1 MSKVV
6 GIDLGTTNSLI
17 AYMEGGSP
25 RVIPDQEGHRL
36 IPSVL
41 SFQGDAPVIVGE
53 AAKKKLLTEPLR
65 TLYSIKRLMG
75 RGLSD
80 LRDDLHLIP
89 FHLSEEQEVI
99 RVQVGD
105 KRYTPPE
112 LSAFV
117 LKALKNQAEQFL
129 GEPIRQTVITVPA
142 HFNDSQRQAT
152 KDAGRIAGL
161 EVLRILNEPTAAA
174 LAYGLQKKKE
184 GTIVVYDLG
193 GGTFDV
199 SILKIRN
206 GIFEVLSTNGNTHLG
221 GDDLDRRLMRIILND
236 IVQLHNVDLVGIPE
250 ALQEVRLIAE
260 RVKCELS
267 ESLETEIAFSFPA
280 VGVVYNRKIK
290 RSEWEGWVK
299 DLVERTLPPC
309 RDALSDAGLTAAQVD
324 EVILVGGSTRIPL
337 VKEKVTSF
345 FGKTPHSEL
354 NPDEVVALGAAV
366 QADIL
371 SGGITQMLL
380 LDITPL
386 SLGIETMGGVVSCL
400 IARNSTLPTS
410 AQETFTTSV
419 DGQTGVSIHVVQGER
434 PLVQDCRSLAR
445 FNLHVNPMPAG
456 MARIEVTF
464 LIDANGILNVSAEDT
479 RTGTIQ
485 SIEVKP
491 SYGLTDREV
500 EVMVLASIE
509 HEQEDTH
516 KRTLIEVRKEGES
529 LVGHVERALVQV
541 SGDDRVIPS
550 ETAEITERLST
561 LKGVM
566 KGKDPKQ
573 IREAIG
579 QLEKAT
585 HPLAEFLMNKTLKD
599 ALENKKRV
607 DV

>member
-1 MSKVV
+1 
-6 GIDLGTTNSLI
+6 
-17 AYMEGGSP
+17 
-25 RVIPDQEGHRL
+25 
-36 IPSVL
+36 
-41 SFQGDAPVIVGE
+41 
-53 AAKKKLLTEPLR
+53 
-65 TLYSIKRLMG
+65 
-75 RGLSD
+75 
-80 LRDDLHLIP
+80 
-89 FHLSEEQEVI
+89 
-99 RVQVGD
+99 
-105 KRYTPPE
+105 
-112 LSAFV
+112 
-117 LKALKNQAEQFL
+117 
-129 GEPIRQTVITVPA
+129 
-142 HFNDSQRQAT
+142 
-152 KDAGRIAGL
+152 
-161 EVLRILNEPTAAA
+161 
-174 LAYGLQKKKE
+174 
-184 GTIVVYDLG
+184 
-193 GGTFDV
+193 
-199 SILKIRN
+199 
-206 GIFEVLSTNGNTHLG
+206 
-221 GDDLDRRLMRIILND
+221 
-236 IVQLHNVDLVGIPE
+236 
-250 ALQEVRLIAE
+250 
-260 RVKCELS
+260 
-267 ESLETEIAFSFPA
+267 
-280 VGVVYNRKIK
+280 
-290 RSEWEGWVK
+290 
-299 DLVERTLPPC
+299 
-309 RDALSDAGLTAAQVD
+309 
-324 EVILVGGSTRIPL
+324 
-337 VKEKVTSF
+337 
-345 FGKTPHSEL
+345 
-354 NPDEVVALGAAV
+354 VVALGAAV